1 MNLIQLGANVGNDH
15 VQKFI
20 NHYINFSKI
29 ILVEP
34 ITKCHQILEK
44 KL

>member
-1 MNLIQLGANVGNDH
+1 MNLIQLGANVGKDH

-20 NHYINFSKI
+20 EGFRFNKI

-34 ITKCHQILEK
+34 ITKC
-44 KL
+44 